1 MGTTLDAA
9 PRAPEPQ
16 LIPVMLSRSETS
28 LTMSW
33 CDFQQ
38 LTEILRFAHD
48 IVRWISKCRA
58 KLRVCSNSRRYVAS
72 EMFRL
77 CRLLF
82 LVGVAGSFLA
92 SDELK
97 AATAPEPGDL
107 RGVGKVTFPIACTPD
122 VQSDFVRGVALLH
135 SFFYEEARRVFT
147 SVAERDSKCAMAQW
161 GIAMTW
167 WHPIWTPPN
176 PDEMRAGKAAIEKAM
191 SMNAGS
197 DHERGFI
204 TALNTYYNTADNSSA
219 APVGQSCHG
228 PVGPRDRVVAYEKA
242 MRQLRD
248 KYPDD
253 FEVQT
258 FYAFAVLGVGYATPN
273 DTTLSK
279 QLEAAGTLERLWKQ
293 NPNHPGV
300 VHYLIHSYDY
310 PQFAQ
315 RGLTAAKTYN
325 SIAPWVPHALHM
337 PSHIFTRLGMWDE
350 SIAANRASAEAS
362 RAYSAMRHRDATEAE
377 ELHALDY
384 MAYSYLQEAQ
394 DAEAKKIVDLA
405 AKVRKTNPEL
415 EFSAAYA
422 LAAIPTRYAFERN
435 DWAAAATLSIPNVPH
450 WSWFPFME
458 ALIEYGHAL
467 GRAHTSDVEG
477 ARKAIA
483 RMQELRDATKD
494 PKFDYFK
501 SHLDLQMQ
509 AATAWVAAAEGKNN
523 DAIDILRRAAGSE
536 EIMGKQPGSPGAFV
550 PIREQLGTLLLEVE
564 QPREAQRQFEAALKI
579 YPGRFRGL
587 YGAAKAAEQA
597 GDNENASRYYTKL
610 AAQTTRAG
618 NSRDEL
624 NHIREFLSAQPKA
637 PDSKDIATAHE

>member
-1 MGTTLDAA
+1 MLRSRSARIVCLTTLV
-9 PRAPEPQ
+9 
-16 LIPVMLSRSETS
+16 I
-28 LTMSW
+28 
-33 CDFQQ
+33 
-38 LTEILRFAHD
+38 ILFA
-48 IVRWISKCRA
+48 
-58 KLRVCSNSRRYVAS
+58 LRN
-72 EMFRL
+72 
-77 CRLLF
+77 
-82 LVGVAGSFLA
+82 AGS
-92 SDELK
+92 
-97 AATAPEPGDL
+97 ATAPAPGDL
-107 RGVGKVTFPIACTPD
+107 RGVGKVTFPITCSPD
-122 VQSDFVRGVALLH
+122 VQSDFARGVALLH

-147 SVAERDSKCAMAQW
+147 SIAERDPKCAMAQW

-167 WHPIWTPPN
+167 WHPIWTPPTA
-176 PDEMRAGKAAIEKAM
+176 DEMRAGKAAIEKAM
-191 SMNAGS
+191 AMNTGT
-197 DHERGFI
+197 DRERGFI
-204 TALNTYYNTADNSSA
+204 TALNTYYNTPDSSTA

-258 FYAFAVLGVGYATPN
+258 FYAFSVLGVGYATPN

-279 QLEAAGTLERLWKQ
+279 QLEAAGILEKLWKQ
-293 NPNHPGV
+293 NAKHPGV
-300 VHYLIHSYDY
+300 VHYLIHAYDY

-315 RGLTAAKTYN
+315 RGLTAAKTYD

-350 SIAANRASAEAS
+350 SIAANQASAEAS
-362 RAYSAMRHRDATEAE
+362 RAYAAMRHRDATEAE

-405 AKVRKTNPEL
+405 AKVRTTNPPL

-435 DWAAAATLSIPNVPH
+435 DWAAAANLPIPNLPH
-450 WSWFPFME
+450 WSSFPFME

-467 GRAHTSDVEG
+467 GRAHTGNIDG
-477 ARKAIA
+477 ARNAIA

-494 PKFDYFK
+494 SKFDYFK

-509 AATAWVAAAEGKNN
+509 AASAWLAAAEGKK
-523 DAIDILRRAAGSE
+523 DEAIDMLRRAADSE
-536 EIMGKQPGSPGAFV
+536 DVLGKHPVSPGAFI
-550 PIREQLGTLLLEVE
+550 PIREQLGALLLEIGR
-564 QPREAQRQFEAALKI
+564 PTEAQREFGSALKI

-587 YGAAKAAEQA
+587 YGAAQAAEIA
-597 GDNENASRYYTKL
+597 GDNKNASNYYTKL
-610 AAQTTRAG
+610 AAQTSKADG
-618 NSRDEL
+618 SRNEL
-624 NHIREFLSAQPKA
+624 SHVREFLSAQAKA
-637 PDSKDIATAHE
+637 ADSNGVASARE

>member
-1 MGTTLDAA
+1 
-9 PRAPEPQ
+9 
-16 LIPVMLSRSETS
+16 
-28 LTMSW
+28 
-33 CDFQQ
+33 
-38 LTEILRFAHD
+38 
-48 IVRWISKCRA
+48 
-58 KLRVCSNSRRYVAS
+58 
-72 EMFRL
+72 MFRL

-107 RGVGKVTFPIACTPD
+107 RGVGKVTFPITCTPD
-122 VQSDFVRGVALLH
+122 VQSDFARGVALLH

-191 SMNAGS
+191 SMNTGS
-197 DHERGFI
+197 DRERGFI
-204 TALNTYYNTADNSSA
+204 TALNTYYNAADNSNA

-279 QLEAAGTLERLWKQ
+279 QLEAAGMLEKLWKE

-315 RGLTAAKTYN
+315 RGLTAAQTYN

-350 SIAANRASAEAS
+350 SIAANQASAEAS
-362 RAYSAMRHRDATEAE
+362 RAYAAMRHRDAAEAE

-384 MAYSYLQEAQ
+384 LAYSYLQEAQ
-394 DAEAKKIVDLA
+394 DAEAKKIVDLV
-405 AKVRKTNPEL
+405 AKVKKTNPEL

-450 WSWFPFME
+450 WSSFPFME

-467 GRAHTSDVEG
+467 GRAHIGDVEG

-523 DAIDILRRAAGSE
+523 DAIDILRRAADSE
-536 EIMGKQPGSPGAFV
+536 DILGKHPVSPGAFV
-550 PIREQLGTLLLEVE
+550 PIREQLGTLLLEVQ
-564 QPREAQRQFEAALKI
+564 QPWEAQRQFEAALKI

-587 YGAAKAAEQA
+587 YGAAKAAELA
-597 GDNENASRYYTKL
+597 GDKDTANRYYTKL
-610 AAQTTRAG
+610 AAQTSKAG
-618 NSRDEL
+618 GSRDEL
-624 NHIREFLSAQPKA
+624 NHIREFLTAQAKA
-637 PDSKDIATAHE
+637 ADSKGVASARE

>member
-1 MGTTLDAA
+1 M
-9 PRAPEPQ
+9 
-16 LIPVMLSRSETS
+16 
-28 LTMSW
+28 
-33 CDFQQ
+33 
-38 LTEILRFAHD
+38 
-48 IVRWISKCRA
+48 VRWRS
-58 KLRVCSNSRRYVAS
+58 LR
-72 EMFRL
+72 L
-77 CRLLF
+77 IF
-82 LVGVAGSFLA
+82 LVGLA
-92 SDELK
+92 SSFFALNHAEC
-97 AATAPEPGDL
+97 ATPPEPGDL
-107 RGVGKVTFPIACTPD
+107 RGVGKVTFPITCASD
-122 VQSDFVRGVALLH
+122 VQSDFARGVALLH

-147 SVAERDSKCAMAQW
+147 SVAERDPKCAMAQW

-167 WHPIWTPPN
+167 WHPIWTPPT

-191 SMNAGS
+191 SLTAGS
-197 DHERGFI
+197 DRERGFI
-204 TALNTYYNTADNSSA
+204 TALNTYYNTADSSSA

-258 FYAFAVLGVGYATPN
+258 FYAFAVLATGYATPN
-273 DTTLSK
+273 DTSLSK
-279 QLEAAGTLERLWKQ
+279 QLEAAGILEKLWKQ
-293 NPNHPGV
+293 DANHPGV

-315 RGLTAAKTYN
+315 RGLTAAQTYN

-394 DAEAKKIVDLA
+394 DAEAKKIVDIA
-405 AKVRKTNPEL
+405 AKVKKTNPEL

-422 LAAIPTRYAFERN
+422 LAAIPTRYVFERN
-435 DWAAAATLSIPNVPH
+435 DWTAAANLTIPNLPH
-450 WSWFPFME
+450 WSSFPFME

-467 GRAHTSDVEG
+467 GRAHTGDLDG

-483 RMQELRDATKD
+483 RMQQLRDATKE

-509 AATAWVAAAEGKNN
+509 AASAWVAAAEGKKNEAV
-523 DAIDILRRAAGSE
+523 DVLRRAANSE
-536 EIMGKQPGSPGAFV
+536 DILGKHPVSPGAFV
-550 PIREQLGTLLLEVE
+550 PIREQLGALLLEMG
-564 QPREAQRQFEAALKI
+564 QPTEAQREFEAALKI

-587 YGAAKAAEQA
+587 YGAAQAAEQA

-610 AAQTTRAG
+610 AAQTSKAG
-618 NSRDEL
+618 GSRNEL
-624 NHIREFLSAQPKA
+624 NHVREFLSAQAKA
-637 PDSKDIATAHE
+637 ADSNSVAGTRE